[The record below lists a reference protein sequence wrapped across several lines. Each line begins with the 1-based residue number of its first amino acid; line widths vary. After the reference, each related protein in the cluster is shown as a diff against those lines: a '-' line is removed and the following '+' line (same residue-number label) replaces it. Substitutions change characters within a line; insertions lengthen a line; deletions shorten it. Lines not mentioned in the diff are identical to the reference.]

1 MLLWAL
7 SRRLAGEDVARV
19 FITDSLLTTLM
30 CAPRSVYSWDIV
42 VTRAGDKLFF
52 DKRDG
57 SNLDLLTV
65 AETAPD
71 PLPEDKDSINGVQQL
86 SLEATAINQNFS
98 QQVGLLWT
106 GPSKHPCPL
115 RALRPLP
122 DLASTRLL
130 VASAAECVICRLLV

>member
-1 MLLWAL
+1 M
-7 SRRLAGEDVARV
+7 

-30 CAPRSVYSWDIV
+30 CGPRSVYSWDIV

-71 PLPEDKDSINGVQQL
+71 PLPEDRDAINGVQQL
-86 SLEATAINQNFS
+86 SVEATAINQNFS
-98 QQVGLLWT
+98 QQVGQPW
-106 GPSKHPCPL
+106 
-115 RALRPLP
+115 A
-122 DLASTRLL
+122 
-130 VASAAECVICRLLV
+130 CRLPPPCGVLRSGL